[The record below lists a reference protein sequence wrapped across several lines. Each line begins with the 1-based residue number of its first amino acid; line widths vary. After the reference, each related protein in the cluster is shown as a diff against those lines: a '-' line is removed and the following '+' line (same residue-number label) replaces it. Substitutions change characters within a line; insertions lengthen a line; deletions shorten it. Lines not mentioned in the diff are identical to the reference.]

1 MKIDPSE
8 RWLLLGKTGSGKTE
22 LAKHFLRQV
31 SNVYPVVIVDP
42 NELWLGR
49 GKGGRKGEWASR
61 REVGSIDKPHLV
73 QQFNAKWK
81 VQCLQPDEDELE
93 KLDRLCFEAMK
104 KGDIFIYFDETE
116 GIATATH
123 VPKYIRMLWKRG
135 RAHHVG
141 AWAATQVPKGI
152 PRIFKSQA
160 EHFVVMKVGQ
170 EDASVAAEIVHVAEK
185 DVSTLKPY
193 EWIYYN
199 HNMDVGELHSPIPLK
214 ETKNG

>member
-116 GIATATH
+116 GIAAATH
-123 VPKYIRMLWKRG
+123 
-135 RAHHVG
+135 
-141 AWAATQVPKGI
+141 VPKGI

-170 EDASVAAEIVHVAEK
+170 EDASVAAEIAHVAEK

-214 ETKNG
+214 ET